1 MGVSMLNLGAALPEI
16 FMAVS
21 ALALLML
28 GVFAG
33 KDKAFRT
40 VSWLAVAA
48 QVITIILVVTGEG
61 GPAFFGQ
68 FTADAFAQ
76 FCKVMILIGS
86 SIGIIMSMKFA
97 ERENMARFEFP
108 ILITLATVGM
118 MAMVSASD
126 MMSLY
131 LGLELQSLALYVVAA
146 IRRDTIRSTESGLK
160 YFILGSIASGMLL
173 YGMSM
178 VYGFTGT
185 TNFAVLADTLTG
197 GDLPVGAMVG
207 LAFMFAGLCFKI
219 SAVPFHMWT
228 PDVYE
233 GAPTPVTAFFAVAPK
248 IAGLALFVRVAIG
261 PFGGVVADW
270 QQIIVLIS
278 ILSMLVGS
286 FAALRQ
292 ENIKRLMAYSSI
304 GHVGFALVGL
314 AAGTEEGVTGVLVYL
329 GIYLVMNLGTFAV
342 ILCMRRNDRMNEE
355 ITDLAGL
362 AKTKPLMA
370 AITAILMFSMAG
382 IPPLAGFFGKFY
394 VFKAAVDAGLV
405 TLAVIGL
412 VTSVVS
418 AYYYLRIIKVMYFD
432 EPVEG
437 FDRNGTEMNVI
448 MAVATIAILAFVFFP
463 NPLMDSAAIAA
474 ASLFGQ

>member
-1 MGVSMLNLGAALPEI
+1 MLNLGAALPEI

-33 KDKAFRT
+33 KDKAFRM

-48 QVITIILVVTGEG
+48 QVVAIVLVVTGEG
-61 GPAFFGQ
+61 GVAFFGQ
-68 FTADAFAQ
+68 FNADAFAQ

-86 SIGIIMSMKFA
+86 AIGIIMSMNFA
-97 ERENMARFEFP
+97 ERENMARFEYP
-108 ILITLATVGM
+108 ILISLATLGM
-118 MAMVSASD
+118 MAMVSATD
-126 MMSLY
+126 MLSLY

-146 IRRDTIRSTESGLK
+146 IRRDTVRSTESGLK
-160 YFILGSIASGMLL
+160 YFILGSIASGILL

-185 TNFAVLADTLTG
+185 TSFTVLADSLSDG
-197 GDLPVGAMVG
+197 ELPVGALVG
-207 LAFMFAGLCFKI
+207 MAFMFAGLCFKI

-233 GAPTPVTAFFAVAPK
+233 GAPTPVTSFFAVAPK
-248 IAGLALFVRVAIG
+248 IAGLALFIRVAIG
-261 PFGGVVADW
+261 PFGSVVDDW
-270 QQIIVLIS
+270 QQIIIVIA
-278 ILSMLVGS
+278 ILSMALGS

-292 ENIKRLMAYSSI
+292 ENIKRMMAYSSI

-314 AAGTEEGVTGVLVYL
+314 AAGTQDGVTGVLVYL
-329 GIYLVMNLGTFAV
+329 GIYLVMNLGTFAI
-342 ILCMRRNDRMNEE
+342 ILCMRRNERMVEE

-362 AKTKPLMA
+362 GKTKPMMA
-370 AITAILMFSMAG
+370 AVAAILMFSMAG

-432 EPVEG
+432 EPVER
-437 FDRNGTEMNVI
+437 FDRNGTEMNLV
-448 MAVATIAILAFVFFP
+448 MAVATIIILAFVFFP
-463 NPLMDSAAIAA
+463 NPLMDSAAVAA

>member
-1 MGVSMLNLGAALPEI
+1 MLNLGAALPEM
-16 FMAVS
+16 FLAVS

-28 GVFAG
+28 GVFTG

-40 VSWLAVAA
+40 VSWLAVLA
-48 QVITIILVVTGEG
+48 QIVTLVLVVMGDG
-61 GPAFFGQ
+61 GVAFYGQ
-68 FTADAFAQ
+68 FTADAFAK
-76 FCKVMILIGS
+76 FTKVLILIGS
-86 SIGIIMSMKFA
+86 SLGIVMAMNFA
-97 ERENMARFEFP
+97 ERENMSRFEFP

-118 MAMVSASD
+118 MAMVSATD
-126 MMSLY
+126 MLSLY
-131 LGLELQSLALYVVAA
+131 LGLELQSLALYVIAA
-146 IRRDTIRSTESGLK
+146 IRRDTVRATEAGLK
-160 YFILGSIASGMLL
+160 YFVLGSIASGMLL

-185 TNFAVLADTLTG
+185 TNFVVLGDIMTG
-197 GDLPVGAMVG
+197 GDISVGTLVG
-207 LAFMFAGLCFKI
+207 LAFMFAGLCFKV

-233 GAPTPVTAFFAVAPK
+233 GAPTPVTAFFVM
-248 IAGLALFVRVAIG
+248 VSV
-261 PFGGVVADW
+261 
-270 QQIIVLIS
+270 
-278 ILSMLVGS
+278 LSMVWGS

-292 ENIKRLMAYSSI
+292 DNIKRLMAYSSI

-314 AAGTEEGVTGVLVYL
+314 AAGTAEGVQGVLVYL

-342 ILCMRRNDRMNEE
+342 ILSMRRNDRMVEE

-370 AITAILMFSMAG
+370 AVAAILMFSMAG

-418 AYYYLRIIKVMYFD
+418 AYYYLRVIKVMYFD
-432 EPVEG
+432 EPVEA
-437 FDRNGTEMNVI
+437 FDKNGTEMNVI
-448 MAVATIAILAFVFFP
+448 MAVATIVMLVFVFFP
-463 NPLMDSAAIAA
+463 NPLMDSAGAA
-474 ASLFGQ
+474 ASALFGQ

>member
-1 MGVSMLNLGAALPEI
+1 MGDTMLNLWAALPEM
-16 FMAVS
+16 FLVVA
-21 ALALLML
+21 ALALLMF

-40 VSWLAVAA
+40 VSWAAVVAMLVTA
-48 QVITIILVVTGEG
+48 LLVIMGQG

-68 FTADAFAQ
+68 FVADPFAQ
-76 FCKVMILIGS
+76 FCKVLILTGS
-86 SIGIIMSMKFA
+86 ALGIIMSIRYA
-97 ERENMARFEFP
+97 ERERMARFEFP
-108 ILITLATVGM
+108 ILIMLATVGM
-118 MAMVSASD
+118 MAMVSATD
-126 MMSLY
+126 MLSLY

-146 IRRDTIRSTESGLK
+146 IRRDTVRATESGLK
-160 YFILGSIASGMLL
+160 YFVLGSIASGMLL

-185 TNFAVLADTLTG
+185 TNFAVLAGVMAEGSLSVGTL
-197 GDLPVGAMVG
+197 VG
-207 LAFMFAGLCFKI
+207 LAFMFAGLCFKV

-248 IAGLALFVRVAIG
+248 IAGLALFVRVAMG
-261 PFGGVVADW
+261 PFAGVVADW

-278 ILSMLVGS
+278 ILSMLVGA

-314 AAGTEEGVTGVLVYL
+314 AAGTQDGVQAILVYL
-329 GIYLVMNLGTFAV
+329 GIYLVMNIGTFAV
-342 ILCMRRNDRMNEE
+342 ILCMRRNERMVED
-355 ITDLAGL
+355 IVDLSGL
-362 AKTKPLMA
+362 AKTKPMMA
-370 AITAILMFSMAG
+370 AVTAILMFSMAG

-394 VFKAAVDAGLV
+394 VFKAAVDSGLIM
-405 TLAVIGL
+405 LAVIGL

-432 EPVEG
+432 EPVED

-448 MAVATIAILAFVFFP
+448 MAVATIVMLAFVFFP
-463 NPLMDSAAIAA
+463 NPLTDSAAVAA
-474 ASLFGQ
+474 AALFGN